1 MYLSILVRAVGLEP
15 TRHKHTPLKRACL
28 PIPACSHI
36 KLSTIAA
43 MTDDFVIISPFRT
56 CVNTFFKKS
65 RRNFLGFLICFDC
78 EKLLD
83 FYVKLLYNVSVDV
96 FRHWARLK
104 TVYTAGRLCHINIPN
119 YRSGLEVW
127 LLWIV
132 ST

>member
-1 MYLSILVRAVGLEP
+1 MRAVGLEP

-36 KLSTIAA
+36 NLSVIAA

-65 RRNFLGFLICFDC
+65 RRNFLGFPICFAC

-83 FYVKLLYNVSVDV
+83 FYAKLLYNVSVDV

-119 YRSGLEVW
+119 YRSGLEV
-127 LLWIV
+127 
-132 ST
+132 